1 MTRLSGSLCTG
12 VSKIAEYADRVRVP
26 AEALKFRVSALPK
39 MFRHVRF
46 PYALPSA
53 LPKSVPVLSDILP
66 RSRAEM

>member
-26 AEALKFRVSALPK
+26 VEALKLRDSAPPK
-39 MFRHVRF
+39 IFRHVRL
-46 PYALPSA
+46 PYALPSTF
-53 LPKSVPVLSDILP
+53 PRSVPVLSEILP